1 MRGEDFRRRIVQA
14 VDLVHHNL
22 KLTRTVSSTLSLPV
36 NRDFN
41 EVALNME
48 STYSQI
54 YRAAVS
60 LSQYN
65 VMLNDYAVFQFSWD
79 SETSWRLAYLPN
91 PWLSGVDVAQKTVSD
106 WETLESLGELDNEEV
121 TSLLDELPYYGS
133 IPPLRFEYSVAQYR
147 EISHP
152 AAHLHIG
159 RHTDNRWALSRPLDP
174 LTFIMIVLRLYYPAE
189 WNPLSSFHGG
199 REEECLDRRLA
210 TELGRIHLVH
220 EFSEIE
226 RRSLHFASQ

>member
-1 MRGEDFRRRIVQA
+1 MRGDDFRRRIVQA
-14 VDLVHHNL
+14 VDLVHLNL
-22 KLTRTVSSTLSLPV
+22 QIARTVSSLVSLSV
-36 NRDFN
+36 SREFN
-41 EVALNME
+41 DVALNVDA
-48 STYSQI
+48 TYSQI

-65 VMLNDYAVFQFSWD
+65 VMLNDYAVFQFSFE
-79 SETSWRLAYLPN
+79 SENSWRLAYLPN
-91 PWLSGVDVAQKTVSD
+91 PWLSGVDAAQKTVAD
-106 WETLESLGELDNEEV
+106 WEALESLGELDNEEV

-159 RHTDNRWALSRPLDP
+159 RHSDNRWALSRPLDP
-174 LTFIMIVLRLYYPAE
+174 LTFIMMVLRLYYPVE
-189 WNPLSSFHGG
+189 WNPHSSFHGG

-210 TELGRIHLVH
+210 TELGRMNLVH
-220 EFSEIE
+220 DFSEIE